1 MLNSILNF
9 LTKKPT
15 WSLFAFLVI
24 IGASFLQIQH
34 FSLDASSESL
44 SLDGDNNLELYFDT
58 QKTFGSDESLIISYS
73 AKDGT
78 VLSKEQLTYL
88 RSLRDELLD
97 INGISS
103 VISILDVS
111 LFQSPPLSLVELA
124 SDVYTIDN
132 GKADQGLVAKEFQN
146 SPLYANNIVS
156 SDLKTTA
163 LLIPLATDDHKVL
176 INDDSLK
183 LLIEKIRATMSQYEN
198 NATLYLGGVP
208 MIRNDVIDFIKN
220 DLIIFSLAVV
230 LAMSLML
237 SLFFQKIRWVL
248 IPIAISIIGALFMTG
263 LISAIGWK
271 VTVISANFFSL
282 LLVMTL
288 SVIIHLVVRYREI
301 SSQQTGI
308 SNDEMIRRTINEMIR
323 PCIYTVVTTIAAFA
337 SLTASNVQPVIDFGL
352 MMSIGV
358 TVAFIL
364 SFIGF
369 AIVMTLLPIT
379 QSSQKPGQFYVL
391 QKLAIAT
398 DRGGKQ
404 ILFGIAIVSAIAIFG
419 LTKLSVENSFINYF
433 KKDTEIYQG
442 LNFIDKELGGTI
454 PLEIVF
460 NDLASAYWADASLR
474 DDFHEVHQYLDSIP
488 SIGKVLSIDTFMQ
501 VLKESNDGKAPNGFL
516 LILGKNNMPD
526 FAKSQVLK
534 PHISDETDQIR
545 IVARVKETTTGL
557 NRNQLIIDIKNEL
570 VENFYFSEDDF
581 YFTGTFSLYNNLL
594 QSLFSSQI
602 KTILTV
608 FTIIFMLFMI
618 VFRSISIALIAV
630 IPNIIP
636 SLIILGLMGLARI
649 PLDIMTITIAAIAIG
664 IGIDNAIHYISR
676 FKSELLVEGDYVS
689 SMYRAHNSIGVS
701 MFYTASTVAIGFL
714 VLILSNFIP
723 SIYFGIFMAI
733 AMLSAVVVNLTLLPK
748 LLIFFEPRMN
758 KISLENKKPH
768 LE

>member
-9 LTKKPT
+9 IIKKPVC
-15 WSLFAFLVI
+15 SLIAFLI
-24 IGASFLQIQH
+24 IVCTSVLQIQN

-44 SLDGDNNLELYFDT
+44 SLDGDNNLELYFAT
-58 QKTFGSDESLIISYS
+58 QETFGSDESLVISYS
-73 AKDGT
+73 VKDGT
-78 VLSKEQLTYL
+78 ILSEGQLISL
-88 RSLRDELLD
+88 RSLRDDLLELEGVD
-97 INGISS
+97 S

-132 GKADQGLVAKEFQN
+132 GKADQSLIAEEFKS
-146 SPLYANNIVS
+146 SPLYANNLVS
-156 SDLKTTA
+156 ADLKTTA
-163 LLIPLATDDHKVL
+163 LLIPLATNDPRIIIDDEL
-176 INDDSLK
+176 LK
-183 LLIEKIRATMSQYEN
+183 ILIENIRLTMDAYRDQ
-198 NATLYLGGVP
+198 ATLFLGGVP
-208 MIRNDVIDFIKN
+208 MIRNDVIDFIKS
-220 DLIIFSLAVV
+220 DLIVFSLAVI
-230 LAMSLML
+230 LTMSIML
-237 SLFFQKIRWVL
+237 SILFRKIRWVL
-248 IPIAISIIGALFMTG
+248 IPISISIIGALFMTG

-301 SSQQTGI
+301 SNQHLEQNNSDTVRQTL
-308 SNDEMIRRTINEMIR
+308 NQMIR
-323 PCIYTVVTTIAAFA
+323 PCLYTVITTIAAFA
-337 SLTASNVQPVIDFGL
+337 SLTASHVQPVIDFGL

-358 TVAFIL
+358 TVAFVL

-369 AIVMTLLPIT
+369 AMVMMLLKKPKP
-379 QSSQKPGQFYVL
+379 SKESQKNFIL
-391 QKLAIAT
+391 QELALFADKKGKSIILGFIVIAL
-398 DRGGKQ
+398 
-404 ILFGIAIVSAIAIFG
+404 ISIVGMS
-419 LTKLSVENSFINYF
+419 KLSVENSFINYF
-433 KKDTEIYQG
+433 KKNTEIYQG

-474 DDFHEVHQYLDSIP
+474 EEFHEVHNYLDKIP

-501 VLKESNDGKAPNGFL
+501 VLKESNDGKTPNGFL

-545 IVARVKETTTGL
+545 IVARVKETTAEL
-557 NRNQLIIDIKNEL
+557 ERNQLIVDIKKSL
-570 VENFYFSEDDF
+570 VENFYFDEDDF

-602 KTILTV
+602 QTIFTV
-608 FTIIFMLFMI
+608 FTIIFVLFLI

-630 IPNIIP
+630 IPNILP
-636 SLIILGLMGLARI
+636 SLLILGLMGLVGI

-676 FKSELLVEGDYVS
+676 FKTELLLDGDFVL

-701 MFYTASTVAIGFL
+701 MFYTAATVAIGFL

-733 AMLSAVVVNLTLLPK
+733 AMLSAVIVNLTLLPK
-748 LLIFFEPRMN
+748 LLILFKPRMN
-758 KISLENKKPH
+758 KKVL
-768 LE
+768 

>member
-9 LTKKPT
+9 IFKKPF
-15 WSLFAFLVI
+15 WSLIAFSII
-24 IGASFLQIQH
+24 IGASALQIQN

-44 SLDGDNNLELYFDT
+44 SLDGDNNLELYFAT
-58 QKTFGSDESLIISYS
+58 QETFGSDESLIISYS
-73 AKDGT
+73 AKNGT
-78 VLSKEQLTYL
+78 VLSTDQLSFL
-88 RSLRDELLD
+88 RLLRDDLLD
-97 INGISS
+97 IEGINS

-111 LFQSPPLSLVELA
+111 LFQSPLLSLVELA
-124 SDVYTIDN
+124 SEVYTIDN
-132 GKADQGLVAKEFQN
+132 GKADQTLVAQEFKN
-146 SPLYANNIVS
+146 SPLYANNLVS
-156 SDLKTTA
+156 TDLKTTA
-163 LLIPLATDDHKVL
+163 LLIPLATDNPRL
-176 INDDSLK
+176 IIDDASLK
-183 LLIEKIRATMSQYEN
+183 IIIKNIRSTMDSYRD
-198 NATLYLGGVP
+198 NATLFLGGVP
-208 MIRNDVIDFIKN
+208 MIRNDVIDYIKR
-220 DLIIFSLAVV
+220 DLIVFSLAVV
-230 LAMSLML
+230 FVMSIML
-237 SLFFQKIRWVL
+237 SVFFRKIKWVV
-248 IPIAISIIGALFMTG
+248 IPISISIVGAIFMTG

-301 SSQQTGI
+301 ASQELEQNNSDI
-308 SNDEMIRRTINEMIR
+308 IRKTLSQMIR
-323 PCIYTVVTTIAAFA
+323 PCVYTVITTIAAFA

-358 TVAFIL
+358 TVAFVL

-369 AIVMTLLPIT
+369 AIVMTLLKKPKPPKKPEEFFILKRLA
-379 QSSQKPGQFYVL
+379 QS
-391 QKLAIAT
+391 T
-398 DRGGKQ
+398 DIHAKS
-404 ILFGIAIVSAIAIFG
+404 IIMSISIVAAIAIFG
-419 LTKLSVENSFINYF
+419 LSKLSVENSFINYF
-433 KKDTEIYQG
+433 KKNTEIYQG
-442 LNFIDKELGGTI
+442 LSFIDKELGGTI

-460 NDLASAYWADASLR
+460 DDIASAYWADASLR
-474 DDFHEVHQYLDSIP
+474 EEFHEVHNYLDSLP

-501 VLKESNDGKAPNGFL
+501 VLKDSNEGKAPNGFL

-545 IVARVKETTTGL
+545 IVARVNETTSDL
-557 NRNQLIIDIKNEL
+557 DRNQLIIDIKKAL
-570 VENFYFSEDDF
+570 VENYYFNEDDF

-608 FTIIFMLFMI
+608 FTIIFVLFLI

-630 IPNIIP
+630 VPNIMP
-636 SLIILGLMGLARI
+636 SLTILGLMGIVGI

-676 FKSELLVEGDYVS
+676 FKSELLVDSDYVS

-701 MFYTASTVAIGFL
+701 MFYTAATVAIGFL

-733 AMLSAVVVNLTLLPK
+733 AMLSAVIVNLTLLPK
-748 LLIFFEPRMN
+748 LLIIFKPRMN
-758 KISLENKKPH
+758 KKVL
-768 LE
+768 

>member
-9 LTKKPT
+9 IIKQPV
-15 WSLFAFLVI
+15 WSLIAFLI
-24 IGASFLQIQH
+24 IVCTSVLQIQN

-44 SLDGDNNLELYFDT
+44 SLDGDNNLELYFAT
-58 QKTFGSDESLIISYS
+58 QETFGSDESLVISYS
-73 AKDGT
+73 VKDGT
-78 VLSKEQLTYL
+78 ILSEGQLISL
-88 RSLRDELLD
+88 RSLRDDLLELEGVD
-97 INGISS
+97 S

-132 GKADQGLVAKEFQN
+132 GKADQSLIAEEFKS
-146 SPLYANNIVS
+146 SPLYANNLVS
-156 SDLKTTA
+156 ADLKTTA
-163 LLIPLATDDHKVL
+163 LLIPLATNDPRIIIDDEL
-176 INDDSLK
+176 LK
-183 LLIEKIRATMSQYEN
+183 ILIENIRLTMDAYRDQ
-198 NATLYLGGVP
+198 ATLFLGGVP
-208 MIRNDVIDFIKN
+208 MIRNDVIDFIKS
-220 DLIIFSLAVV
+220 DLIVFSLAVI
-230 LAMSLML
+230 LTMSIML
-237 SLFFQKIRWVL
+237 SILFRKIRWVL
-248 IPIAISIIGALFMTG
+248 IPISISIIGALFMTG

-301 SSQQTGI
+301 SNQHLEQNNSDTVRQTL
-308 SNDEMIRRTINEMIR
+308 NQMIR
-323 PCIYTVVTTIAAFA
+323 PCLYTVITTIAAFA
-337 SLTASNVQPVIDFGL
+337 SLTASHVQPVIDFGL

-358 TVAFIL
+358 TVAFVL

-369 AIVMTLLPIT
+369 AMVMMLLKKPKP
-379 QSSQKPGQFYVL
+379 SKESQKNFIL
-391 QKLAIAT
+391 QELALFADKKGKSIILGFIVIAL
-398 DRGGKQ
+398 
-404 ILFGIAIVSAIAIFG
+404 ISIVGMS
-419 LTKLSVENSFINYF
+419 KLSVENSFINYF
-433 KKDTEIYQG
+433 KKNTEIYQG

-474 DDFHEVHQYLDSIP
+474 EEFHEVHNYLDKIP

-545 IVARVKETTTGL
+545 IVARVKETTAEL
-557 NRNQLIIDIKNEL
+557 ERNQLIVDIKKSL
-570 VENFYFSEDDF
+570 VENFYFDEDDF

-602 KTILTV
+602 QTIFTV
-608 FTIIFMLFMI
+608 FTIIFVLFLI

-630 IPNIIP
+630 IPNILP
-636 SLIILGLMGLARI
+636 SLLILGLMGLVGI

-676 FKSELLVEGDYVS
+676 FKTELLLDGDFVL

-701 MFYTASTVAIGFL
+701 MFYTAATVAIGFL

-733 AMLSAVVVNLTLLPK
+733 AMLSAVIVNLTLLPK
-748 LLIFFEPRMN
+748 LLIIFKPRMN
-758 KISLENKKPH
+758 KKVL
-768 LE
+768 